1 MLIIPQH
8 IKWYINSVDLGNY
21 EGIPY
26 NDKVDFFFNYE
37 QIYEGYDPSVN
48 FKQAIRNRLI
58 QLGNQK
64 LAICVSGIDSEIIA
78 REAKDLGL
86 NFELFFLSNWGIND
100 YMLSLCQ
107 QLATEL
113 DAKLN
118 VISVTREDA
127 FDFAKAQYKDVRV
140 NKPTYLILPMLFS
153 AIPEDY
159 YIICGEGDI
168 NKTDGDYQNTDIIP
182 LAEQNTQLLS
192 ISNTEISYWIWA
204 KKTNRNGDYYF
215 FSSTKELILSSWND
229 PLTTFNPPNISNR
242 EGIKHL
248 WGDNLIFKGK
258 TTNWDTE
265 NGQIENLSMRLE
277 VQAEYNLNKLTTGV
291 SICHVNIERK

>member
-1 MLIIPQH
+1 M
-8 IKWYINSVDLGNY
+8 
-21 EGIPY
+21 
-26 NDKVDFFFNYE
+26 
-37 QIYEGYDPSVN
+37 
-48 FKQAIRNRLI
+48 
-58 QLGNQK
+58 QLSNQK

-100 YMLSLCQ
+100 YMLSLSQ

-113 DAKLN
+113 NTKLN
-118 VISVTREDA
+118 VITVTREDA
-127 FDFAKAQYKDVRV
+127 FNFAKAQYKEVRV

-168 NKTDGDYQNTDIIP
+168 NKTDGDYQNADIIS
-182 LAEQNTQLLS
+182 EQNTQSLS
-192 ISNTEISYWIWA
+192 ISNTEISYWLWA
-204 KKTNRNGDYYF
+204 KKANRNGDYYF

-229 PLTTFNPPNISNR
+229 PLTTFDFPHISNR
-242 EGIKHL
+242 NSIKHL

-265 NGQIENLSMRLE
+265 NGQIENFSMRLE
-277 VQAEYNLNKLTTGV
+277 VQAEFNLNKLTTGI